1 MILSFAVIM
10 ISSGKPVVA
19 QDPTRENTV
28 WGLGYATEA
37 IDFNPYTT
45 NAAWG
50 LPFMYEP
57 LFGMNYL
64 ADELIPVIGTDFTW
78 AANGLSIT
86 INLRTDAKWSDG
98 EVIDADDVVFSYQ
111 LAAKQVK
118 WKADMPERITSVEK
132 VSATEVKITL
142 DDDYPFSAVVALWL
156 VEDVYIVPEHVWT
169 EIVEQVNAPDD
180 DLDGIF
186 LNDWFNETFPEDW
199 KVHSGPY
206 EPYSRSATFDEELY
220 VLRDDWWGKGKIHT
234 DLPDTGGIPQVRYV
248 GLRQFPSNVAQDTS
262 FLTGETDMYA
272 GFYNQIWVAIGE
284 NPYIS
289 TWFGKK
295 APYFASLS
303 GTIDIA
309 FNHLI
314 YPLNEVWLRKAL
326 AYTLDY
332 DTIAYVSACG
342 YWARARQGII
352 DNRSA
357 THLVVYNHTIQE
369 MYGIDYD
376 PAMAVDI
383 LDDYCYQD
391 ANGEWWTNDIPVEY
405 RGMPG
410 AADDDPIHS
419 GWNIKLGGWEIVVP
433 IGWSDVVKATEQWCA
448 YFTAI
453 NVTCT
458 KKEINFWP
466 EFTLDTLE
474 INNYE
479 LAMDCCGAPIK
490 DIPLRVF
497 GSRRGTH
504 FWYSNVC
511 NWYNPEFNTL
521 YASYETLEPGSDE
534 QKAAASRMQYLYAT
548 EIPQIPTH
556 VNGIWYA
563 YLTQYWEGW
572 LSEENAYNQICTT
585 YIMNEAAVKLR
596 MVLNLYPAGAPPGPE
611 IIPWNGLIFSSIIGV
626 IIVVLVTRRRLKKSE
641 KD

>member
-1 MILSFAVIM
+1 MLLPFAVIM
-10 ISSGKPVVA
+10 TSSVKTVVA
-19 QDPTRENTV
+19 QDPPTRSNTV
-28 WGLGYATEA
+28 WGLGYQTEA

-45 NAAWG
+45 SAAYG
-50 LPFMYEP
+50 ITFMYET

-64 ADELIPVIGTDFTW
+64 SDELIPVLGTNYTW

-86 INLRTDAKWSDG
+86 IDLRSDAKWSDG
-98 EVIDADDVVFSYQ
+98 ETIDADDVVFSYQ
-111 LAAKQVK
+111 LASKQLK
-118 WKADMPERITSVEK
+118 FSADMQERITKVEK
-132 VSATEVKITL
+132 VSATQVKITL
-142 DDDYPFSAVVALWL
+142 DSDYPFSAVVELWL
-156 VEDVYIVPEHVWT
+156 ITDVFIVPEHVWKH
-169 EIVEQVNAPDD
+169 IVVEVNAEND
-180 DLDGIF
+180 DLEKLF
-186 LNDWFNETFPEDW
+186 LNDWFNASFNASW
-199 KVHSGPY
+199 KVSSGPY
-206 EPYSRSATFDEELY
+206 VPYSRSATFDEELY
-220 VLRDDWWGKGKIHT
+220 VLRDDWWGSGKIHT
-234 DLPDTGGIPQVRYV
+234 DLPDTGGIPKVRYI

-262 FLTGETDMYA
+262 FLTGETDLYA
-272 GFYNQIWVAIGE
+272 GFYNQIWIAIGE
-284 NPYIS
+284 NPNIG

-332 DTIAYVSACG
+332 DTIAYVAACG
-342 YWARARQGII
+342 YWARARQGLI
-352 DNRSA
+352 DDRSA
-357 THLVVYNHTIQE
+357 THLTVYNATIQE
-369 MYGIDYD
+369 TYGIDYNTT
-376 PAMAVDI
+376 MAVDI

-391 ANGEWWTNDIPVEY
+391 TNGEWWTNDIPVKY
-405 RGMPG
+405 QGMPG
-410 AADDDPIHS
+410 AADDDPVHD
-419 GWNIKLGGWEIVVP
+419 GMNIKLGGWEIVVP
-433 IGWSDVVKATEQWCA
+433 IGWTDVIKATEQWCT
-448 YFTAI
+448 YFSAI
-453 NVTCT
+453 NITCT

-474 INNYE
+474 INDYE

-497 GSRRGTH
+497 STRRGTH

-511 NWYNPEFNTL
+511 NWYNPEFNSL
-521 YASYETLEPGSDE
+521 YEDYETQKPGSAE

-563 YLTQYWEGW
+563 YSTEYWEGW

-585 YIMNEAAVKLR
+585 YIMNEAAVKVRLL
-596 MVLNLYPAGAPPGPE
+596 LNLYPAGPVEPP

-626 IIVVLVTRRRLKKSE
+626 IIVVLVTGRRLKKRE
-641 KD
+641 KN